1 MCNKLG
7 DFSGIFSIVVIVY
20 GKNLFGKKYISILE
34 TLKYG
39 PELLYFFSD
48 SRAKVCLKNWA
59 RQEFLFL
66 LSYHLQLI
74 MKGPAATEHNKILHL
89 VSKFL
94 IYM

>member
-1 MCNKLG
+1 MVESL
-7 DFSGIFSIVVIVY
+7 
-20 GKNLFGKKYISILE
+20 LGKKYISILE

-48 SRAKVCLKNWA
+48 SRAKVCLENWA

-66 LSYHLQLI
+66 QSYHLQLI
-74 MKGPAATEHNKILHL
+74 MKGPAVEEVATDHNKILHL